1 MPRILLVALAAATF
15 AAAPSTASAVPTTL
29 QVALVG
35 GGSLTYSPDPLPSTD
50 PDACSGTPVASS
62 REELSQCT
70 LAYEAG
76 TAVTLTAEGAPP
88 DGLGDN
94 TATSLARWSDARCSA
109 PDPCTLVLGT
119 ERETVAAMFTPQ
131 RVSAAVVG
139 TGAVSVEEANGVQ
152 RDLQTGCNGPPA
164 DARCADVA
172 LGDVVSMLASPSPP
186 GDPVTWAERADG
198 ADLTFCDEPQPPPC
212 HLTAD
217 RPRWISVAFG
227 AGASPE
233 TSAIPP
239 EIRVNFR
246 IRKAGSGS
254 GTVRSPGIDCG
265 TDCSDDRK
273 FGEKQTFTAEPDS
286 GARFDHW
293 VGGCGASP
301 QCSLAVGPV
310 TALTAVFERGG
321 AAGGGSQQQQQQSTR
336 PRLSARVLRLKVTGH
351 GRKRTI
357 FVRLRVNVAST
368 VRAVLLRGRKRVATR
383 SFRVKAGTPLVRFR
397 VPARTRAGTYRLRL
411 TIKGNGQTRQLTRRV
426 RLPR

>member
-1 MPRILLVALAAATF
+1 VTISADGALA
-15 AAAPSTASAVPTTL
+15 
-29 QVALVG
+29 
-35 GGSLTYSPDPLPSTD
+35 
-50 PDACSGTPVASS
+50 
-62 REELSQCT
+62 
-70 LAYEAG
+70 
-76 TAVTLTAEGAPP
+76 

-94 TATSLARWSDARCSA
+94 TPTSLARWSDARCSA
-109 PDPCTLVLGT
+109 PDPCTLVIGA
-119 ERETVAAMFTPQ
+119 EREAVAAMFTPQ

-139 TGAVSVEEANGVQ
+139 AGVVQTESNGVL
-152 RDLQTGCNGPPA
+152 RDLQTGCDGPPA
-164 DARCADVA
+164 DARCTDVA
-172 LGDVVSMLASPSPP
+172 LGDVVSMLASPSAS
-186 GDPVTWAERADG
+186 GEPVTWAAKADG
-198 ADLTFCDEPQPPPC
+198 AELPFCDEPQPPPC
-212 HLTAD
+212 HVTAD

-227 AGASPE
+227 AASPE

-239 EIRVNFR
+239 EIGVNFR

-254 GTVRSPGIDCG
+254 GTVRSAGIDCG
-265 TDCSDDRK
+265 SDCSDERK
-273 FGEKQTFTAEPDS
+273 FGERQTLMAEPDA

-293 VGGCGASP
+293 VGACGASP

-321 AAGGGSQQQQQQSTR
+321 AAGGGSQQQQQQQSTR

-351 GRKRTI
+351 GRKRII

-368 VRAVLLRGRKRVATR
+368 VRAVLLRGRKRLATK

-411 TIKGNGQTRQLTRRV
+411 TIKGDGQTRQLTRRV